1 LTKTLLTLAAVALT
15 AISPIAQA
23 RVDELPSAVLQP
35 DEAACAG
42 DETNIVNLFQREWRA
57 KSCVLLYGGFSEISG
72 SFGGILSSTRN
83 LLHLGETLSLSAEY
97 GVRRRRI
104 QFGFGKPS
112 MFSGRIDTGFT
123 VYGQRF
129 QYNQGSESSI
139 FAFQRDIP
147 EFGQFAS
154 GDLIDYVSH
163 SYGGTAFARYRLRRI
178 SSEVG
183 LTYRYDV
190 SHYTTLTGS
199 AADYF
204 TDVDSQALLPPT
216 YYFTSFGIIVFQPG
230 LLNRI
235 RTGTLTP
242 SFTRSMIDNPINPTR
257 GTEVS
262 VSTAIAGAG
271 GDVNTIEPLVVVK
284 YFRPG
289 FKAGHVIG
297 MRLLGRMVTGY
308 GGNNTPPFDRY
319 YMGGEEDI
327 RGFDSWSISPI
338 VYLPS
343 RTTVDVYNADGT
355 QRVERVVNPNGSIT
369 FINVTQTIPSYQIVS
384 AGGDTNVVMNLE
396 YRIPIGGPFTL
407 AFFTDA
413 GVNRLTFPNQL
424 QVSGAVLAQLNTE
437 FPTAGFGGYAR
448 VQAGTEKPR
457 MSNGVEL
464 QVLVPRIKAPLRF
477 YGAYNPLEY
486 RGIVQPPLA
495 IDRSMFP
502 NDATYENAVSVVN
515 APIPL
520 RESRFMFRFSIGRTF
535 GGGL

>member
-1 LTKTLLTLAAVALT
+1 LTKGLLILAAALT
-15 AISPIAQA
+15 ASSAIAQA

-35 DEAACAG
+35 DEAACALG
-42 DETNIVNLFQREWRA
+42 ETSIVNLLQREWRP

-72 SFGGILSSTRN
+72 SFAGILASTRN

-97 GVRRRRI
+97 GVRRRRV
-104 QFGFGKPS
+104 QFGFDKPS
-112 MFSGRIDTGFT
+112 LFSGRIDIGFT

-129 QYNQGSESSI
+129 QYNQASESSI

-147 EFGQFAS
+147 EFGQFAP

-163 SYGGTAFARYRLRRI
+163 SYGGTGFARYRLRRI

-199 AADYF
+199 TADYF
-204 TDVDSQALLPPT
+204 TGVDSQALLPPT
-216 YYFTSFGIIVFQPG
+216 YYFNGFDIVASQSG
-230 LLNRI
+230 LLNQI

-242 SFTRSMIDNPINPTR
+242 SFTRSTIDNPLGPTR

-262 VSTAIAGAG
+262 ISTAIAGAG
-271 GDVNTIEPLVVVK
+271 GDVNTIEPVVVVK
-284 YFRPG
+284 SFRRG
-289 FKAGHVIG
+289 FKARHVIG

-343 RTTVDVYNADGT
+343 TTTVDVYNANGT
-355 QRVERVVNPNGSIT
+355 QRVEPIFNPNGTIT
-369 FINVTQTIPSYQIVS
+369 YINVTQTVPSYQMVS
-384 AGGDTNVVMNLE
+384 AGGDTNVVINLE
-396 YRIPIGGPFTL
+396 YRIPAGGPFTL
-407 AFFTDA
+407 AFFTDG
-413 GVNRLTFPNQL
+413 GVDRVTFPSQL
-424 QVSGAVLAQLNTE
+424 QVSPGVLERLNGE
-437 FPTAGFGGYAR
+437 FPQTGFDDQMR

-457 MSNGVEL
+457 VSNGVEL
-464 QVLVPRIKAPLRF
+464 QVLVPRINAPLRF

-486 RGIVQPPLA
+486 RGIVQAPLA
-495 IDRSMFP
+495 INRSMFA
-502 NDATYENAVSVVN
+502 NDATYENAVSVVGS
-515 APIPL
+515 PIPL
-520 RESRFMFRFSIGRTF
+520 REPRFMFRFSIGRTL
-535 GGGL
+535 GGRP